1 MKKLVKK
8 PVQSAGKA
16 PQKPKAKLLAK
27 KKRPAK
33 AKGAASEAGAAT
45 EMDPRF
51 AQVAAAFAKDRT
63 VTAGRMMSSFGLKV
77 NGKIF
82 AMVSRSAFVVKL
94 PKARVDELV
103 SAKQGVYFDPRRD
116 GRLMK
121 EWLSVA
127 DRKAPWLELAKEAH
141 RFVKAVR

>member
-1 MKKLVKK
+1 M
-8 PVQSAGKA
+8 KA
-16 PQKPKAKLLAK
+16 PAKKALQKAKRPTKATK
-27 KKRPAK
+27 PATTKRRAK
-33 AKGAASEAGAAT
+33 APAASAEV
-45 EMDPRF
+45 DPKF
-51 AQVAAAFAKDRT
+51 AEVAAAFAKDRA

-77 NGKIF
+77 GGKIF
-82 AMVSRSAFVVKL
+82 AMHSRNAFVVKL

-127 DRKAPWLELAKEAH
+127 DRKAPWLALAQEAH
-141 RFVKAVR
+141 RFVKAGR